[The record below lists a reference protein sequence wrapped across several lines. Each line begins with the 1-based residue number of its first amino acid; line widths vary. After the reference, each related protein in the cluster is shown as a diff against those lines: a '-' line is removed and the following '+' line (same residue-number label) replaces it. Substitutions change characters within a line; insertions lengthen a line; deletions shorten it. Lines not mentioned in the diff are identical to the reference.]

1 MAKFKEG
8 YYANSSRK
16 ARASIRKTV
25 EKILENLGLKGKE
38 DCWSRNAM
46 EQVGMVLKDS
56 DYRAGVA
63 YLAEYKHMLIEAGV
77 QWSHLLQKT
86 FGQVVRALNRAKGPA
101 KKAAEVDETKWL
113 EACRVETNDMAKGI
127 VHKPALM
134 FAVATV
140 WMLREVELAA
150 IHKED
155 ILIDEKEKLVALTL
169 RLTKTDQEG
178 KGLRRTLQCC
188 CREERGWKE
197 AQNAMLQPT
206 LQKEQVR
213 EIKTL
218 DETKVK
224 EITKEMESRLKG
236 EAQFIATDEVAS
248 FLKLQ
253 VAWVKKAFHLNVRA
267 RDLKSAGG
275 MQPYPTHKLGLIP
288 FTFYCAIYVIFVSAV
303 LWVPEGHDVIESLTS
318 ALQRPTLGPK
328 GNPLSREINYD
339 LDFDR
344 IETREDVLRWLAV
357 SLPKALYNSSE
368 SGNVLSNY
376 PAAPEYKQVVIND
389 WNILMGQTPVRLSLS
404 YDHLSQVSNN
414 SVTSRLPVPQLV
426 RQPDSP
432 DSPVTTK
439 EGLKDQRAQQV
450 LHRYCG
456 NYSVEEKGFSCM
468 LSVDPAV
475 TIPALLE
482 MRLNGIATNQTREVK
497 LDFVAYNG
505 FLDMFFYVAIVF
517 DFTTSGYIDKA
528 INVNPIKL
536 PDLSSSFFPIRLILE
551 IVIILFTV
559 GRLSK
564 CMRAIYRVA
573 LAGINKGNKGQAK
586 AFGHRLIVVIQVL
599 VYHILQQPSIL
610 FDFLSGI
617 TTIVTLVMWY
627 SFVLLDLSQSFYFAE
642 TPNWTPAQCA
652 LTGICSD
659 AAAISKFARA
669 SQQMKFF
676 TQVCAANTIFLFLGY
691 QKYLSAFP
699 TGRIIA
705 KAMLSGFA
713 DILCFFVVMVV
724 LLMGY
729 VSMGHTIFGTLMI
742 DFSTLGYSLIT
753 CFQMFLGTF
762 RSFAAMRQANSFAY
776 YFYWYTYMVL
786 FRYVLV
792 NMFFAIVAKHFQ
804 REDNEYKEQS
814 EQSEQRQESQ
824 EASRLS
830 LMAAAKLAAKS
841 LVGVW
846 SYKDGTEK
854 LEEET
859 DAGIESLAGE
869 DLEVLSTPKSGR
881 GVDTPMSTDSP
892 LLDDSFITADLVV
905 EPNWKFLPDETRQ
918 WAVDKAKEIF
928 RFIQQN
934 SRLREEERREN
945 VAAMK
950 KAQTGFCDQF
960 FLFNLVPLL
969 QVAAL
974 QLCPRLAYLNE
985 CDGSL
990 GEPRCSQN
998 HDREAFAETK
1008 LPNIADE
1015 CPVLEALGVCPAGL
1029 NCRFSGH
1036 VLDGKNVDKC
1046 GVALP
1051 PPEAAVN
1058 RSRDGEG

>member
-1 MAKFKEG
+1 M
-8 YYANSSRK
+8 
-16 ARASIRKTV
+16 
-25 EKILENLGLKGKE
+25 
-38 DCWSRNAM
+38 
-46 EQVGMVLKDS
+46 
-56 DYRAGVA
+56 
-63 YLAEYKHMLIEAGV
+63 
-77 QWSHLLQKT
+77 
-86 FGQVVRALNRAKGPA
+86 
-101 KKAAEVDETKWL
+101 
-113 EACRVETNDMAKGI
+113 
-127 VHKPALM
+127 
-134 FAVATV
+134 
-140 WMLREVELAA
+140 
-150 IHKED
+150 
-155 ILIDEKEKLVALTL
+155 
-169 RLTKTDQEG
+169 
-178 KGLRRTLQCC
+178 
-188 CREERGWKE
+188 
-197 AQNAMLQPT
+197 
-206 LQKEQVR
+206 
-213 EIKTL
+213 
-218 DETKVK
+218 
-224 EITKEMESRLKG
+224 
-236 EAQFIATDEVAS
+236 
-248 FLKLQ
+248 
-253 VAWVKKAFHLNVRA
+253 AWVKKAFHLNVRA

-676 TQVCAANTIFLFLGY
+676 TQVCAT
-691 QKYLSAFP
+691 
-699 TGRIIA
+699 
-705 KAMLSGFA
+705 
-713 DILCFFVVMVV
+713 
-724 LLMGY
+724 
-729 VSMGHTIFGTLMI
+729 
-742 DFSTLGYSLIT
+742 
-753 CFQMFLGTF
+753 
-762 RSFAAMRQANSFAY
+762 RSFVEFVSF
-776 YFYWYTYMVL
+776 
-786 FRYVLV
+786 
-792 NMFFAIVAKHFQ
+792 
-804 REDNEYKEQS
+804 S
-814 EQSEQRQESQ
+814 
-824 EASRLS
+824 
-830 LMAAAKLAAKS
+830 
-841 LVGVW
+841 
-846 SYKDGTEK
+846 
-854 LEEET
+854 
-859 DAGIESLAGE
+859 
-869 DLEVLSTPKSGR
+869 
-881 GVDTPMSTDSP
+881 
-892 LLDDSFITADLVV
+892 
-905 EPNWKFLPDETRQ
+905 
-918 WAVDKAKEIF
+918 
-928 RFIQQN
+928 
-934 SRLREEERREN
+934 
-945 VAAMK
+945 
-950 KAQTGFCDQF
+950 
-960 FLFNLVPLL
+960 
-969 QVAAL
+969 
-974 QLCPRLAYLNE
+974 
-985 CDGSL
+985 
-990 GEPRCSQN
+990 
-998 HDREAFAETK
+998 
-1008 LPNIADE
+1008 
-1015 CPVLEALGVCPAGL
+1015 
-1029 NCRFSGH
+1029 
-1036 VLDGKNVDKC
+1036 
-1046 GVALP
+1046 
-1051 PPEAAVN
+1051 
-1058 RSRDGEG
+1058 